1 MAKEGIKWR
10 KDCFFSVEES
20 GEKTV
25 SSMIGAGK
33 IESMRSEHSLTNA
46 LKVLEENIGRTCM
59 T

>member
-1 MAKEGIKWR
+1 MAKEGR
-10 KDCFFSVEES
+10 GNS

-25 SSMIGAGK
+25 SSVICAGK
-33 IESMRSEHSLTNA
+33 TGSMRSEHSLTNA

>member
-1 MAKEGIKWR
+1 MNPCTYGKSMAKEGR
-10 KDCFFSVEES
+10 GNS

-25 SSMIGAGK
+25 SSVICAGK
-33 IESMRSEHSLTNA
+33 TGSMRSEHSLTNA